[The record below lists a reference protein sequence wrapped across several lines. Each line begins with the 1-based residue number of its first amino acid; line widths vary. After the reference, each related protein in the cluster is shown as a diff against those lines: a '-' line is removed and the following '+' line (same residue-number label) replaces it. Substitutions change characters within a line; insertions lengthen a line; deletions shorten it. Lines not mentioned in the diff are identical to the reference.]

1 LIDLEKDLKT
11 HFERMWKLLGEFGD
25 LRNPNSFGAYKELK
39 TKNFLFRQTDDEMD
53 SSQIT
58 VSKDGIDVLYL
69 NMYSSSYNI
78 KSSLLSNEKEKMM
91 VANFTFEEFF
101 NSLSIKEADKIE
113 EIVHKKVNIY
123 KWLKKEIINFKELI

>member
-1 LIDLEKDLKT
+1 MIDLEKDLKT